1 MNTPLQNAP
10 KHYQYEVS
18 SVPTLSW
25 TVREGVI
32 SSGLWFLS
40 FAEGLVLL
48 RQNLIIYQGVKFC
61 NLNQPKWGEAGMVES
76 YRVRDIL
83 ELIKNKKQTKKKTS
97 SAPCHFL
104 SARSLWCLL
113 NLQSASNIS
122 RNNVNLPSED
132 FFNSWRKKNVKIIPF
147 KLVSLSKHKYP
158 HQKVVC
164 PYTTGE
170 TPDIRTF
177 LPFFFKKMKKWY
189 FKRGNRLQKHYT
201 CFHKTR

>member
-1 MNTPLQNAP
+1 MHKIVYTKIKILMNTPLQNAP

-48 RQNLIIYQGVKFC
+48 RQNHIIYQGVKFC

-83 ELIKNKKQTKKKTS
+83 ELIKNKKQT
-97 SAPCHFL
+97 
-104 SARSLWCLL
+104 
-113 NLQSASNIS
+113 N
-122 RNNVNLPSED
+122 
-132 FFNSWRKKNVKIIPF
+132 KKNFICALSFPFSKIPLMFTQFAKCI
-147 KLVSLSKHKYP
+147 KY
-158 HQKVVC
+158 
-164 PYTTGE
+164 
-170 TPDIRTF
+170 
-177 LPFFFKKMKKWY
+177 LKK
-189 FKRGNRLQKHYT
+189 
-201 CFHKTR
+201 